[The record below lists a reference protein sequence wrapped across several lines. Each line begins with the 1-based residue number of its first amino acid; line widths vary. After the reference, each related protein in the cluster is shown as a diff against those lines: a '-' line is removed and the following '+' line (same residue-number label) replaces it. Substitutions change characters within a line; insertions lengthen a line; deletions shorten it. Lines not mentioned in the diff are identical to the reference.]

1 MRRPGRV
8 GAAPTD
14 NQQSHSTRNLDRV
27 TIAEPPIMSPPCQR
41 RHPGV
46 ARTIIRIGSA
56 GAFLI
61 AGCRT
66 YEPAPID
73 LDRLERSFLER
84 RLEPEGSSDDATEV
98 ALDLAVAEQACLLL
112 NADLR
117 SGRAD
122 AGVAEAAA
130 DWAGRW
136 PDPVLGLDLT
146 RLLASVSNPV
156 ELLGSIGF
164 TLPVSGRL
172 EVEKT
177 RLGRD
182 HARMLV
188 ELEALEWRTRLRLR
202 DAWYRWSAFEAERA
216 TTGALVAAIDDLL
229 RLVDALEGTGDLAR
243 VEARIFRLAR
253 LDARVTLTQ
262 LDADCETA
270 RLEVLRLI
278 GLPPSANVAL
288 TPLEAST
295 VAPPAEVDLHHTPDV
310 RIALAGYDVAEST
323 YEQAIRGQFP
333 DVGLAP
339 GYGSRDGYRQV
350 GLGAS
355 IPIPIFNGNRQA
367 VETAL
372 AARTAAA
379 VDVERRLERT
389 AADLAAAR
397 TAFDLAIRRLR
408 LVEDELIPLV
418 DTQFRE
424 LRTLADLGQFDT
436 LVLLDGLVRRRDAVV
451 GLVRG
456 RRDAGLAANRIL
468 SIVGSPATEDDHAAS
483 SLEEPA

>member
-1 MRRPGRV
+1 
-8 GAAPTD
+8 
-14 NQQSHSTRNLDRV
+14 
-27 TIAEPPIMSPPCQR
+27 
-41 RHPGV
+41 
-46 ARTIIRIGSA
+46 
-56 GAFLI
+56 
-61 AGCRT
+61 
-66 YEPAPID
+66 
-73 LDRLERSFLER
+73 
-84 RLEPEGSSDDATEV
+84 
-98 ALDLAVAEQACLLL
+98 
-112 NADLR
+112 
-117 SGRAD
+117 
-122 AGVAEAAA
+122 
-130 DWAGRW
+130 
-136 PDPVLGLDLT
+136 
-146 RLLASVSNPV
+146 
-156 ELLGSIGF
+156 
-164 TLPVSGRL
+164 
-172 EVEKT
+172 
-177 RLGRD
+177 
-182 HARMLV
+182 
-188 ELEALEWRTRLRLR
+188 
-202 DAWYRWSAFEAERA
+202 
-216 TTGALVAAIDDLL
+216 
-229 RLVDALEGTGDLAR
+229 
-243 VEARIFRLAR
+243 
-253 LDARVTLTQ
+253 
-262 LDADCETA
+262 
-270 RLEVLRLI
+270 
-278 GLPPSANVAL
+278 
-288 TPLEAST
+288 
-295 VAPPAEVDLHHTPDV
+295 
-310 RIALAGYDVAEST
+310 VAESI

-372 AARTAAA
+372 ASRTAAA

-451 GLVRG
+451 GLIRG